1 MINPILTKIAEY
13 FGKNNPKLADFILKD
28 LTAIKKP
35 HFSTGLF
42 AR

>member
-1 MINPILTKIAEY
+1 MINPIFTKIAE
-13 FGKNNPKLADFILKD
+13 FFCNNNAKLADFILKD

-42 AR
+42 TR